1 MEEESRPSGNLERVD
16 HTLRDRTIAALCHI
30 GGIFA
35 SIPLIGVAV
44 PFILWQVFK
53 GESALVD
60 ANGKEAFNFQMT
72 LLLIRIPS
80 YVLFIVGI
88 GVIMIAVVELTSIIF
103 SIIAA
108 ARAIRG
114 LEYQYPVRYRFMK

>member
-1 MEEESRPSGNLERVD
+1 MEEESSPLENLERVNSK
-16 HTLRDRTIAALCHI
+16 LRDRLISALCHI

-44 PFILWQVFK
+44 PFVLWQVFK
-53 GESALVD
+53 GESAFVD

-88 GVIMIAVVELTSIIF
+88 GVIMIAVVELASILF

-114 LEYQYPVRYRFMK
+114 LEYQYPMRYRFIK